1 MRTDAFMLKVKAVV
15 KAAIDGGMAVG
26 RLDVDLANDK
36 VSIFAGSMKSLE
48 INGADS
54 AASDLDK
61 WIEKHARG
69 AEKS

>member
-1 MRTDAFMLKVKAVV
+1 MSKVKAAV

-26 RLDVDLANDK
+26 RVDVDLANDK

-48 INGADS
+48 VNGADS
-54 AASDLDK
+54 GASDLDE